1 MPFIVGRNASAARRP
16 NAADLAC
23 DRRDHS
29 DASAARS
36 AACGRFGECRRD
48 HSDASAA
55 MRRPLVG
62 RYAAD
67 YEPTLSVH
75 CTVVD
80 THMIFAYVNKFD
92 VSSRLRQILTP

>member
-1 MPFIVGRNASAARRP
+1 MLFIVGRNASAVRRP
-16 NAADLAC
+16 QRRPHAADLAS

-29 DASAARS
+29 DASAAMS
-36 AACGRFGECRRD
+36 
-48 HSDASAA
+48 
-55 MRRPLVG
+55 RPRVG

-67 YEPTLSVH
+67 YVPTLSVH

-92 VSSRLRQILTP
+92 VSSRLRQILSP

>member
-1 MPFIVGRNASAARRP
+1 MHYAVHSRPQRRP
-16 NAADLAC
+16 HAADLA
-23 DRRDHS
+23 S
-29 DASAARS
+29 D
-36 AACGRFGECRRD
+36 RRD

-55 MRRPLVG
+55 MRGPRVRRMRPNWRVIAEITPMRRPQCVG

-67 YEPTLSVH
+67 YAPTLSVH

-92 VSSRLRQILTP
+92 VSSRLRQILSP

>member
-16 NAADLAC
+16 HAADLAC

-29 DASAARS
+29 DASAARRPH
-36 AACGRFGECRRD
+36 AADLAGDRRD

-55 MRRPLVG
+55 RRPLVG

-67 YEPTLSVH
+67 YAPTLRVH

-80 THMIFAYVNKFD
+80 THMIFAYAHRV
-92 VSSRLRQILTP
+92 RHW